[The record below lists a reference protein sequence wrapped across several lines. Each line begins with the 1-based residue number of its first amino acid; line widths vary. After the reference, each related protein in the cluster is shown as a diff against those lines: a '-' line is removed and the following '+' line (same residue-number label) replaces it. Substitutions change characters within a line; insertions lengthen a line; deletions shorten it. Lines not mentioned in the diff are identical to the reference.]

1 MIKKKNDNRYNTQ
14 HEYHVNLMSIHN
26 LSHFNIKPLLQ
37 YFHGNMNFQ
46 IFSNYFYKI
55 QIYILDTDGDLVKVL
70 QH

>member
-1 MIKKKNDNRYNTQ
+1 
-14 HEYHVNLMSIHN
+14 MSIHN